1 MKRKNLNSNKNSQN
15 LEIKFLFSNKNLRE
29 NTMKVLDITPPRQ
42 ERYPSS
48 RIRIA
53 LSPASTDHWGRL
65 IMDATKNMIEAIIDG
80 DLETAQGYAR
90 SANIQP
96 WYEEY
101 IKMNLRQLI
110 EARLCE
116 NGWRPDEEEDKVYEN
131 FLKLLD

>member
-1 MKRKNLNSNKNSQN
+1 MKRKNLYSNISQN
-15 LEIKFLFSNKNLRE
+15 LEIKFFFSNKNLRE
-29 NTMKVLDITPPRQ
+29 KIMKVLDIKPSRQ
-42 ERYPSS
+42 ERYPNS
-48 RIRIA
+48 RVRVC
-53 LSPASTDHWGRL
+53 LSIASTDHWGRL

-101 IKMNLRQLI
+101 IKMDLRQLI

-116 NGWRPDEEEDKVYEN
+116 NGWRPSKEDDKVYED
-131 FLKLLD
+131 FLKFLG